1 MAVVGRAEIVVRA
14 LTSQVADD
22 IKRGFNTVDR
32 EVQSAGARAG
42 NSYKKGFESKIANM
56 RIGKFLTNL
65 REIAPGGEE
74 AAKAFTDLVRKGY
87 YLQSGLGA
95 LAGTIGSIIGG
106 LGALIGSAG
115 LAAASVVALGG
126 AMAAAA
132 TGFALMKFALGGIGA
147 ALKTTTGGGGSGV
160 DATAQALKN
169 LALTVERNAESLA
182 AANENVRSAQ
192 IGLNDAYKEGA
203 EYLQQLG
210 FEAEDAALSQE
221 RAAMS
226 LEEARENLARVQD
239 LPPNSR
245 ARREAELAFKEAD
258 LNYRQAADRSSDLA
272 TEQERYAQNGVDAT
286 DVVIQAK
293 ERLRQAE
300 EDLARTVRDNLR
312 AQIEAEQAVAK
323 ARTSGASAGVAAYDK
338 LTKSQKK
345 FADFLKREIQPQLVG
360 LREEVAQGFL
370 PMLEIQMRRLSK
382 AGLFAEI
389 RDGFDQ
395 VGDSLGL
402 AVKNFTDQ
410 LMKSGAIDDLGKFF
424 TMVANVMPKV
434 GSILGSVFSSILTIF
449 DAASPLVDKFT
460 AFIDGK
466 AADFAK
472 FLDTKNAT
480 GQLETFF
487 TRAGEVAGQFGQIFG
502 NLFNGFGDIIA
513 ANFGPGSGG
522 DLLLEYMIDASD
534 GWANMNQTFLENYF
548 VQAAENTMALG
559 NSLGIL
565 VDILAQAGGSPEIEK
580 FYNTLNQ
587 GAYYLEYLVQ
597 EALKASAP
605 LAQIIL
611 GLTKLAAAFADSGS
625 AVVFLNVV
633 SSLVNGF
640 ASLAQTFKP
649 LLDFFGPILAGFSAL
664 GFVMGTV
671 NKVKTIMIGLLSNL
685 TLGFAKMGIEMTPLR
700 AAMGSLSGEFTKA
713 RDAGLTLGTSFRAAI
728 GLSGGMTASI
738 KVLGTALKTSLGP
751 IGLILIGLEA
761 LMAAITFIS
770 GEIEKQFQ
778 ARVEATTVSLKAN
791 ASAIDT
797 VNAALGKTGDTFNKF
812 DTSDMT
818 SALEAVRDE
827 TTNLTKVNTSLGRSY
842 SGMYGYAGTAFN
854 QGLADVEKFRG
865 SLDEVGAS
873 LAQVATTDIRAAQ
886 QALQGFK
893 TSTGATTAEFI
904 ELTGGVEAFGD
915 EYVKS
920 LQTSAAAEGISLVGK
935 NGLID
940 AQLAMNYAL
949 GEGEVAFRREAEAA
963 KQAAIDMGA
972 ASYATAERVDVMA
985 SSFKDGKFQVEG
997 FMDAMKENAKKLV
1010 ENLNNIQTAQANG
1023 LSQQAVDYIKE
1034 TYGAQAYLVF
1044 DEIATYGPEKLAE
1057 MNNAILGQTGEFSSA
1072 MAQATAAGAT
1082 QIQRQAKIAY
1092 DKGLIDNATFI
1103 GVINGT
1109 IKDWKPPAVK
1119 ITADTSSFSLIETNA
1134 KLAADKAKATVKVSA
1149 VSQPK
1154 SGTVSI
1160 AGISIPFKFSGFK
1173 NGGMVGGLNMMG
1185 FANGGMVSGGGY
1197 GGGRSDRIPAMLSNG
1212 EYVVNS
1218 AATARNLSTLNAINY
1233 GGAAGSTGSTVN
1245 ITVNPSPGMDER
1257 ELASVV
1263 SQELMRQMR
1272 RGSI

>member
-1 MAVVGRAEIVVRA
+1 
-14 LTSQVADD
+14 
-22 IKRGFNTVDR
+22 
-32 EVQSAGARAG
+32 
-42 NSYKKGFESKIANM
+42 
-56 RIGKFLTNL
+56 
-65 REIAPGGEE
+65 
-74 AAKAFTDLVRKGY
+74 
-87 YLQSGLGA
+87 
-95 LAGTIGSIIGG
+95 
-106 LGALIGSAG
+106 
-115 LAAASVVALGG
+115 
-126 AMAAAA
+126 
-132 TGFALMKFALGGIGA
+132 
-147 ALKTTTGGGGSGV
+147 
-160 DATAQALKN
+160 
-169 LALTVERNAESLA
+169 
-182 AANENVRSAQ
+182 
-192 IGLNDAYKEGA
+192 
-203 EYLQQLG
+203 
-210 FEAEDAALSQE
+210 
-221 RAAMS
+221 
-226 LEEARENLARVQD
+226 
-239 LPPNSR
+239 
-245 ARREAELAFKEAD
+245 
-258 LNYRQAADRSSDLA
+258 
-272 TEQERYAQNGVDAT
+272 
-286 DVVIQAK
+286 
-293 ERLRQAE
+293 
-300 EDLARTVRDNLR
+300 VRDNLR
-312 AQIEAEQAVAK
+312 AQIEAEEALAK
-323 ARTSGASAGVAAYDK
+323 ARTSGAGAGAAAYDK

-345 FADFLKREIQPQLVG
+345 FADFLRREIQPQLVG
-360 LREEVAQGFL
+360 LREEVAKGFL
-370 PMLEIQMRRLSK
+370 PMLEIQMRRLSQ

-389 RDGFDQ
+389 RDGFGQ

-410 LMKSGAIDDLGKFF
+410 LMKSGAIEDLGDFF

-434 GSILGSVFSSILTIF
+434 GSTLGSVFSSILTIF

-522 DLLLEYMIDASD
+522 DLLLEWMIEASD
-534 GWANMNQTFLENYF
+534 GWANMNQTFLQNYF
-548 VQAAENTMALG
+548 VQAAKNTIALG

-565 VDILAQAGGSPEIEK
+565 VDVLTQAGGSPEIEK
-580 FYNTLNQ
+580 FYNTINQ
-587 GAYYLEYLVQ
+587 GAYYFEYLVQ
-597 EALKASAP
+597 EAVKAIVP
-605 LAQIIL
+605 LGEIL
-611 GLTKLAAAFADSGS
+611 RGLTKLAAAFADSGS
-625 AVVFLNVV
+625 ATTFLNIV
-633 SSLVNGF
+633 SSMVNGF

-664 GFVMGTV
+664 GFVMGAL
-671 NKVKTIMIGLLSNL
+671 NKVKLITVGLLSNL
-685 TLGFAKMGIEMTPLR
+685 TLGFAKMGIEMTPLKAEMGKLSAEFIR
-700 AAMGSLSGEFTKA
+700 ARG
-713 RDAGLTLGTSFRAAI
+713 AGLSVGTAFRAAT
-728 GLSGGMTASI
+728 GMAGGMTASI

-751 IGLILIGLEA
+751 IGLVLIALEA
-761 LMAAITFIS
+761 LMAVVTFIS

-920 LQTSAAAEGISLVGK
+920 LQASAAAEGISLEAK
-935 NGLID
+935 NGLTE
-940 AQLAMNYAL
+940 AQVLMNYAL
-949 GEGEVAFRREAEAA
+949 GEGEVAFLREAEAA

-972 ASYATAERVDVMA
+972 ASYATADRVDVMA

-997 FMDAMKENAKKLV
+997 FMEAMKENARMLV
-1010 ENLNNIQTAQANG
+1010 ENLGNIQEAQSKG

-1057 MNNAILGQTGEFSSA
+1057 MNNAIVGQTSEFAAA
-1072 MAQATAAGAT
+1072 MSQATTAGASVM
-1082 QIQRQAKIAY
+1082 QIRAEQAYKDGVIDSQTFIDVVNGKIANWEPP
-1092 DKGLIDNATFI
+1092 KVKF
-1103 GVINGT
+1103 GT
-1109 IKDWKPPAVK
+1109 DT
-1119 ITADTSSFSLIETNA
+1119 TAFDAIETNA
-1134 KLAADKAKATVKVSA
+1134 KMAADKAKATVKVSA

-1185 FANGGMVSGGGY
+1185 FADGGMVTGGY

-1233 GGAAGSTGSTVN
+1233 GGATGSTGSTVN

>member
-32 EVQSAGARAG
+32 EVQSAGSRAG
-42 NSYKKGFESKIANM
+42 RNYKKGFETQLAGMK
-56 RIGKFLTNL
+56 IGKFLTNL

-74 AAKAFTDLVRKGY
+74 AAEAFTNLVRKGY
-87 YLQSGLGA
+87 YLQAGLGA
-95 LAGTIGSIIGG
+95 LGGTIGSVIGG

-132 TGFALMKFALGGIGA
+132 TGFALMKYALGGIGA
-147 ALKTTTGGGGSGV
+147 ALSETAGGGGGAA
-160 DATAQALKN
+160 DATDQALRN

-182 AANENVRSAQ
+182 AANENLRDAQ
-192 IGLNDAYKEGA
+192 VGLNEAYKEGA

-272 TEQERYAQNGVDAT
+272 TEQERYAQDGVEAT
-286 DVVIQAK
+286 DVVIDAK

-312 AQIEAEQAVAK
+312 AQIEAEEALAK
-323 ARTSGASAGVAAYDK
+323 ARTSGASAGASAYDK

-360 LREEVAQGFL
+360 LREEVASGFL
-370 PMLEIQMRRLSK
+370 PMLEIQMRRLSQ

-389 RDGFDQ
+389 RDGFGQ
-395 VGDSLGL
+395 VGVSLGL
-402 AVKNFTDQ
+402 AVRNFTDQ
-410 LMKSGAIDDLGKFF
+410 LMSSGAIEDLGDFF

-449 DAASPLVDKFT
+449 DAASPLVDKFVS
-460 AFIDGK
+460 FIDGK

-472 FLDTKNAT
+472 FLDTKNIT
-480 GQLETFF
+480 GELETFF
-487 TRAGEVAGQFGQIFG
+487 NRAGEVAGQFGKIFG

-522 DLLLEYMIDASD
+522 DLLLEWMIEASD
-534 GWANMNQTFLENYF
+534 GWANMNQTFLNNYF
-548 VQAAENTMALG
+548 VQAAKNTIALG

-565 VDILAQAGGSPEIEK
+565 VDVLTQAGGSPEIEK

-597 EALKASAP
+597 EAVKTIVP
-605 LAQIIL
+605 LGEIL
-611 GLTKLAAAFADSGS
+611 RGLTKLAAAFADSG
-625 AVVFLNVV
+625 AAKTFLDII
-633 SSLVNGF
+633 SSMVNGL
-640 ASLAQTFKP
+640 ASLADTFKP
-649 LLDFFGPILAGFSAL
+649 LLDILGPILAAFSAL
-664 GFVMGTV
+664 SYIMGIV
-671 NKVKTIMIGLLSNL
+671 NKIKLVFFGLLTNITKGMGGFMVQL
-685 TLGFAKMGIEMTPLR
+685 RGVGVALANVTRGFAGAILGGGGLAGVMTAL
-700 AAMGSLSGEFTKA
+700 KA
-713 RDAGLTLGTSFRAAI
+713 GTM
-728 GLSGGMTASI
+728 GMTASI
-738 KVLGTALKTSLGP
+738 RLLGAAMKTALGP
-751 IGLILIGLEA
+751 VGLILLALEGV
-761 LMAAITFIS
+761 MAIVTLVA
-770 GEIEKQFQ
+770 GAIEKQFQ
-778 ARVEATTVSLKAN
+778 ARVEATTTSLKAN
-791 ASAIDT
+791 ADAIDT
-797 VNAALGKTGDTFNKF
+797 VNAALGKTGDAVDKF

-818 SALEAVRDE
+818 KALEAVRNENTD
-827 TTNLTKVNTSLGRSY
+827 LTKSNLLVGRSY
-842 SGMYGYAGTAFN
+842 AGMYTKGGEAYAQGTA
-854 QGLADVEKFRG
+854 AVKKFRG
-865 SLDEVGAS
+865 GLDEVGAS
-873 LAQVATTDIRAAQ
+873 LAQLATTDMRAAQ
-886 QALQGFK
+886 DALRGFK
-893 TSTGATTAEFI
+893 DSTGATTSEFI

-920 LQTSAAAEGISLVGK
+920 LQASAAAEGISLVGK
-935 NGLID
+935 DGLID
-940 AQLAMNYAL
+940 SQKAMNYAL

-972 ASYATAERVDVMA
+972 ASYATADRVDVMA

-997 FMDAMKENAKKLV
+997 FMEAMKENARMLV
-1010 ENLNNIQTAQANG
+1010 ENLGNIQEAQSKG

-1044 DEIATYGPEKLAE
+1044 DEIATYGPEKIGE
-1057 MNNAILGQTGEFSSA
+1057 MNQAILGQTNEFSSA
-1072 MAQATAAGAT
+1072 MAQATAQGASVM
-1082 QIQRQAKIAY
+1082 QIRAKQAL
-1092 DKGLIDNATFI
+1092 DQGLIDNQTFI
-1103 GVINGT
+1103 DVVNGKIKNWTPPKVKIETDTSAFTKLPNMTADAAARSATKVKISAAAQPKAGT
-1109 IKDWKPPAVK
+1109 IK
-1119 ITADTSSFSLIETNA
+1119 
-1134 KLAADKAKATVKVSA
+1134 
-1149 VSQPK
+1149 
-1154 SGTVSI
+1154 I
-1160 AGISIPFKFSGFK
+1160 AGIPIPFSFSGFK
-1173 NGGMVGGLNMMG
+1173 NGGMVGGLNMLG
-1185 FANGGMVSGGGY
+1185 FADGGMVTGGF

-1212 EYVVNS
+1212 EYVVNA
-1218 AATARNLSTLNAINY
+1218 AATAKNLSLLNSLNY
-1233 GGAAGSTGSTVN
+1233 GGQQSGMGTNVN

-1257 ELASVV
+1257 ELATVV